1 MDIRIIRNPHR
12 NRLKA
17 KFPLPKGHQCFKV
30 RSGPWWRGGW
40 FLGYISHVSYCLL
53 VWLYITSWIQCLRPM
68 PNPKAPSLEETTV
81 ILQRKT
87 LVMHQNIST
96 RMVQKEG
103 FPFLPHDFKWMMMS
117 RSFRLPHVSS
127 HRMTVGVP
135 FWWICQTI
143 SSRHK
148 RKRKAEKV
156 GDLNLQGTFSIKD
169 TQSCLPVHRAYAKPV
184 PSGLRCFSVVGNQSS
199 TRTAVHRPSKKRRT
213 SWQPLAAP
221 LFRLGSNLR
230 IKSCRSATTA
240 KALMNQPSGWGWFN
254 AARCCHFGKCLRE
267 YWHGS
272 ILENPWKWGNYGE
285 IIRNSFN
292 IFPLHLCFLSK

>member
-1 MDIRIIRNPHR
+1 
-12 NRLKA
+12 
-17 KFPLPKGHQCFKV
+17 
-30 RSGPWWRGGW
+30 
-40 FLGYISHVSYCLL
+40 
-53 VWLYITSWIQCLRPM
+53 
-68 PNPKAPSLEETTV
+68 
-81 ILQRKT
+81 
-87 LVMHQNIST
+87 MHQNIST

-103 FPFLPHDFKWMMMS
+103 FLFCPMISNGWWMS
-117 RSFRLPHVSS
+117 RNFRIPHASS

-135 FWWICQTI
+135 FWFVKQFPLAT
-143 SSRHK
+143 K
-148 RKRKAEKV
+148 ENEKQKKV

-240 KALMNQPSGWGWFN
+240 KALMNQPSRWGWFN
-254 AARCCHFGKCLRE
+254 AARCCHFVKCLRE

-272 ILENPWKWGNYGE
+272 ILENPWRWGNYGE

>member
-1 MDIRIIRNPHR
+1 MFLPTGWLLGCLSDGFV
-12 NRLKA
+12 KQ
-17 KFPLPKGHQCFKV
+17 FPLATKENEK
-30 RSGPWWRGGW
+30 
-40 FLGYISHVSYCLL
+40 
-53 VWLYITSWIQCLRPM
+53 
-68 PNPKAPSLEETTV
+68 
-81 ILQRKT
+81 
-87 LVMHQNIST
+87 
-96 RMVQKEG
+96 QK
-103 FPFLPHDFKWMMMS
+103 
-117 RSFRLPHVSS
+117 
-127 HRMTVGVP
+127 
-135 FWWICQTI
+135 
-143 SSRHK
+143 
-148 RKRKAEKV
+148 KV

-240 KALMNQPSGWGWFN
+240 KALMNQPSRWGWFN

-272 ILENPWKWGNYGE
+272 ILENPWRWGNYGE